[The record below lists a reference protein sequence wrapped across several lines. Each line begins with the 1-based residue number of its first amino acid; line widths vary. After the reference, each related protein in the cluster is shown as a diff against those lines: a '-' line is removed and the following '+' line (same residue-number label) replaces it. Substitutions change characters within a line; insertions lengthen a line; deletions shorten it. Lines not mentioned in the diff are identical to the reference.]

1 MEQEVRKTFAAGR
14 FYTSN
19 PEMLANQ
26 VAAFIKKVPD
36 VTPAKDARAVILPH
50 AGYEYSAL
58 TAIKTLL
65 RADAGRFSR
74 ALIIAPSHRVPFRG
88 IATADYSAYSTPLGN
103 MKVDAAAVAA
113 ISGNESQYIQNLSE
127 THDYEHSLE
136 VELPLLHELNPE
148 MQIIPVI
155 AGFIDVVTAG
165 HVAQALEQFWNKETL
180 WVISSDFTHY
190 GKAFSYQPFVSDIK
204 KNLHDLDMGAV
215 NHILKFDLDGFNHYV
230 NRTGA
235 TICGAGPIR
244 ILLAAARLA
253 IANGEKLQAELVDY
267 TTSGDLTGD
276 FSHCVSYAGISIT
289 ENGLKAND

>member
-26 VAAFIKKVPD
+26 IAALIKKVPD
-36 VTPAKDARAVILPH
+36 IIPAQGARAVILPH
-50 AGYEYSAL
+50 AGYDYSAL
-58 TAIKTLL
+58 TAVKTLL

-74 ALIIAPSHRVPFRG
+74 ALIIAPSHRTPFRG
-88 IATADYSAYSTPLGN
+88 IATAGYTAYSTPLGN
-103 MKVDAAAVAA
+103 MKIDAAAIEA
-113 ISGNESQYIQNLSE
+113 ILEHESQYIQNLPE

-136 VELPLLHELNPE
+136 VELPLLHALNPE
-148 MQIIPVI
+148 MKIIPVI
-155 AGFIDVVTAG
+155 AGFIDVAAAG
-165 HVAQALEQFWNKETL
+165 HVAEALEQLWDKDTL

-190 GKAFSYQPFVSDIK
+190 GKAFSYEPFVNNIK
-204 KNLHDLDMGAV
+204 KNLHELDMGAI

-244 ILLAAARLA
+244 ILLAAARRA
-253 IANGEKLQAELVDY
+253 IVSGEKLQAELVDY
-267 TTSGDLTGD
+267 AASGDLTGD

-289 ENGLKAND
+289 ENR

>member
-19 PEMLANQ
+19 PEILANQ
-26 VAAFIKKVPD
+26 INAFINKAPEIIPVQG
-36 VTPAKDARAVILPH
+36 ARAVILPH

-58 TAIKTLL
+58 TAVRTLL
-65 RADAGRFSR
+65 RADAGRFAR
-74 ALIIAPSHRVPFRG
+74 ALLIAPSHRVPFRG
-88 IATADYSAYSTPLGN
+88 IATAGYTAYSTPLGSIN
-103 MKVDAAAVAA
+103 VDTAAVEA
-113 ISGNESQYIQNLSE
+113 ILGNESQYIQNLPE

-148 MQIIPVI
+148 IKIIPVI

-165 HVAQALEQFWNKETL
+165 HVAGELEQFWDKETL

-190 GKAFSYQPFVSDIK
+190 GKAFSYEPFVSDIK
-204 KNLHDLDMGAV
+204 KNLHELDMGAI
-215 NHILKFDLDGFNHYV
+215 NHILKFDLDGFSHYV

-244 ILLAAARLA
+244 ILLAAASRA

-267 TTSGDLTGD
+267 TTSGELTGD

-289 ENGLKAND
+289 ENR